1 MTDRPRPTDR
11 GRSADRPP
19 ESTGGRLPTDRA
31 SGSTARWRPT
41 AKGFGADR
49 RAVSETLGY
58 ILVFSIVILTISTVS
73 VVGFTG
79 LEDRQAA
86 EEVTNVERALD
97 VLQDNFGDLR
107 RYEDPSR
114 ATEVRLASGTLGTGE
129 SVRVTVGQ
137 WEGSGFVTDRQ
148 TNVSLQPLVYRS
160 DRSRVVYEAG
170 VVFRSD
176 GDRSIARSSTPFVDG
191 DDRAVMPVV
200 ATHPGGET
208 TAVGGERT
216 VLVVGER
223 APRGI
228 KKSVFNSTVAGDDL
242 RLRIESPRAD
252 GWARQLRSEGYSV
265 NETLTTEAEVVAD
278 LSAKRA
284 SLPESHVDVW
294 FR

>member
-1 MTDRPRPTDR
+1 MTDRTRSTDR
-11 GRSADRPP
+11 RR
-19 ESTGGRLPTDRA
+19 STGSTEPA
-31 SGSTARWRPT
+31 SGAASTGRRL
-41 AKGFGADR
+41 GVDR

-58 ILVFSIVILTISTVS
+58 ILVFSIIVTTISTVS

-86 EEVTNVERALD
+86 EEITNVERALD
-97 VLQDNFGDLR
+97 VLRDNFADLQ
-107 RYEDPSR
+107 RYEDPRR

-129 SVRVTVGQ
+129 SVRITLGQ
-137 WEGSGFVTDRQ
+137 WDGGGFVSDRQ
-148 TNVSLQPLVYRS
+148 TNVSFEPLVYRN

-176 GDRSIARSSTPFVDG
+176 RGRTIARSSTPFVDG
-191 DDRAVMPVV
+191 GERAVIPVV

-228 KKSVFNSTVAGDDL
+228 KTSVFNSTVAGEDL
-242 RLRIESPRAD
+242 RLRIDSPRAD
-252 GWARQLRSEGYSV
+252 GWARQLDAEGFNV
-265 NETLTTEAEVVAD
+265 NETLSDDTRVVAD
-278 LSAKRA
+278 LAADRA
-284 SLPESHVDVW
+284 SLPESHVDVR

>member
-1 MTDRPRPTDR
+1 MTDRL
-11 GRSADRPP
+11 SEAADRW
-19 ESTGGRLPTDRA
+19 R
-31 SGSTARWRPT
+31 STARQ
-41 AKGFGADR
+41 FEVDR

-58 ILVFSIVILTISTVS
+58 ILVFSIIVTTISTVS

-86 EEVTNVERALD
+86 EEITNVERALD
-97 VLQDNFGDLR
+97 VLRDNFADLQ

-129 SVRVTVGQ
+129 SVRITVGQ
-137 WEGSGFVTDRQ
+137 WDGGGFVTDRQ
-148 TNVSLQPLVYRS
+148 TNVSFEPLVYRS

-176 GDRSIARSSTPFVDG
+176 DGRTIARSSTPFVDG
-191 DDRAVMPVV
+191 DERAVMPVV

-216 VLVVGER
+216 VLVVGQR

-242 RLRIESPRAD
+242 RLRINSSRAD
-252 GWARQLRSEGYSV
+252 GWARQLRTEGYSV
-265 NETLTTEAEVVAD
+265 NETLTTETKVIAD
-278 LSAKRA
+278 LDAGRA
-284 SLPESHVDVW
+284 SLPESHIDVW

>member
-1 MTDRPRPTDR
+1 MTDRTRSTDR
-11 GRSADRPP
+11 RR
-19 ESTGGRLPTDRA
+19 STGGTEPA
-31 SGSTARWRPT
+31 SGAASTGRRL
-41 AKGFGADR
+41 GVDR

-58 ILVFSIVILTISTVS
+58 ILVFSIIVTTISTVS

-97 VLQDNFGDLR
+97 VLRDNFADLQ
-107 RYEDPSR
+107 RYEDPRR

-129 SVRVTVGQ
+129 SVRITLGQ
-137 WEGSGFVTDRQ
+137 WDGGGFVSDRQ
-148 TNVSLQPLVYRS
+148 TNVSFEPLVYRN

-170 VVFRSD
+170 VVFR
-176 GDRSIARSSTPFVDG
+176 GDRGRTIARSSTPFVDG
-191 DDRAVMPVV
+191 GERAVIPVV

-228 KKSVFNSTVAGDDL
+228 KTSVFNSTVAGEDL
-242 RLRIESPRAD
+242 RLRIDSPRAD
-252 GWARQLRSEGYSV
+252 GWARQLDAEGFNV
-265 NETLTTEAEVVAD
+265 NETLSDDTRVVAD
-278 LSAKRA
+278 LAAERA
-284 SLPESHVDVW
+284 SLPESHVDVR